1 METRTFC
8 SRGLLI
14 FEHCDD
20 MVRYCK
26 YRTKYRFIH
35 SSSGLHAE
43 ASQSQGKANGTGNSK
58 IYALQIHNPVSPPLD
73 RPRPS
78 RSFMR
83 QYLLDPFAKLLFH
96 HQHHLAGIRIY
107 RLARLVGQ

>member
-58 IYALQIHNPVSPPLD
+58 IYALQIHNPIG
-73 RPRPS
+73 PS
-78 RSFMR
+78 SSSFLR

>member
-8 SRGLLI
+8 SRGLLF

-26 YRTKYRFIH
+26 YRTKYRIIH

-73 RPRPS
+73 RPQVLSCDNISSIHLPS
-78 RSFMR
+78 FFSITSII
-83 QYLLDPFAKLLFH
+83 LLA
-96 HQHHLAGIRIY
+96 
-107 RLARLVGQ
+107 